1 MNKALKIF
9 LLICLIVLFIFSVW
23 SLFFSFQIVK
33 VNAELYA
40 EFSDPKISYNNGNDL
55 SLFVNNIIIGSVVI
69 IFSFISM
76 FFAVFI
82 SLKIWHFPKYIYEEY
97 KAIMDKKK
105 AEKQE
110 RKKQKLQQQLNNFE
124 NTD

>member
-1 MNKALKIF
+1 MYQ
-9 LLICLIVLFIFSVW
+9 FS
-23 SLFFSFQIVK
+23 
-33 VNAELYA
+33 
-40 EFSDPKISYNNGNDL
+40 L
-55 SLFVNNIIIGSVVI
+55 SENYIILGCVAI

-82 SLKIWHFPKYIYEEY
+82 PLKIWHFPKYIYEEY

-110 RKKQKLQQQLNNFE
+110 RKKQKLQQQLNDLNKTE
-124 NTD
+124 